1 MQDHKSIYKER
12 EMTSEK
18 LTVTVEEAGALLGI
32 GRGLAYEMAKT
43 GRLPVLRFGKRMVV
57 PRRLL
62 DDMLQ
67 TAINYQPVNEIRQA
81 S

>member
-1 MQDHKSIYKER
+1 
-12 EMTSEK
+12 MTSEK

-67 TAINYQPVNEIRQA
+67 TAINYQQVNEIRRA

>member
-1 MQDHKSIYKER
+1 
-12 EMTSEK
+12 MTSEK
-18 LTVTVEEAGALLGI
+18 LTVTVEEAGVLLGI

-67 TAINYQPVNEIRQA
+67 TAINYQPVNGIRQA

>member
-1 MQDHKSIYKER
+1 
-12 EMTSEK
+12 MTSEK

-62 DDMLQ
+62 DEMLE

>member
-1 MQDHKSIYKER
+1 
-12 EMTSEK
+12 MTSEK
-18 LTVTVEEAGALLGI
+18 LTVTVEEAGTLLGI

-62 DDMLQ
+62 DEMLE
-67 TAINYQPVNEIRQA
+67 TAINYQPANEIRQA

>member
-1 MQDHKSIYKER
+1 
-12 EMTSEK
+12 MTSEK
-18 LTVTVEEAGALLGI
+18 LTVTVEEAGVLLGI

-62 DDMLQ
+62 DEMLE

>member
-1 MQDHKSIYKER
+1 
-12 EMTSEK
+12 MTSEK

-67 TAINYQPVNEIRQA
+67 TAINYQSVNEIRQA

>member
-1 MQDHKSIYKER
+1 
-12 EMTSEK
+12 MTSEK
-18 LTVTVEEAGALLGI
+18 LTVTIEEAGALLGI

-62 DDMLQ
+62 DEMLE
-67 TAINYQPVNEIRQA
+67 TAINYQPANEIRQA

>member
-1 MQDHKSIYKER
+1 
-12 EMTSEK
+12 MTSEK

-67 TAINYQPVNEIRQA
+67 TAINYQPVNETRQA

>member
-1 MQDHKSIYKER
+1 
-12 EMTSEK
+12 MTSEK

-67 TAINYQPVNEIRQA
+67 TAINYQQANEIRQA

>member
-1 MQDHKSIYKER
+1 
-12 EMTSEK
+12 MTSEK
-18 LTVTVEEAGALLGI
+18 LTVTVEEAGILLGI

-67 TAINYQPVNEIRQA
+67 TVINYQPVNEIRQA

>member
-1 MQDHKSIYKER
+1 
-12 EMTSEK
+12 MTSEK

-67 TAINYQPVNEIRQA
+67 TAINYQQVNEIRQA

>member
-1 MQDHKSIYKER
+1 
-12 EMTSEK
+12 MTSEK

>member
-1 MQDHKSIYKER
+1 
-12 EMTSEK
+12 
-18 LTVTVEEAGALLGI
+18 
-32 GRGLAYEMAKT
+32 MAKT